1 MPIDSA
7 ASGADAS
14 LLFQALQLGEL
25 ELANRIVMAPMT
37 RNRADAE
44 GVPGEI
50 MVEHYAARAEAGL
63 IVAEGTWPCAEGQ
76 GYCRQPGIVTD
87 AQVAGWRKVVE
98 AVHAKGGRIVLQIMH
113 AGRIGSVH
121 IKPAGVETL
130 APSGSRSSSELNRRS
145 SSITTIGPAKRAL
158 IRSSSIEPTRR
169 TSDRRVGTTHSP
181 CRLSDPITPR
191 SSTRSVDR

>member
-44 GVPGEI
+44 GAPGEI

-63 IVAEGTWPCAEGQ
+63 IMAEGAWPCAEGQ
-76 GYCRQPGIVTD
+76 GYCRQPGIVTP
-87 AQVAGWRKVVE
+87 AHIAGWRR
-98 AVHAKGGRIVLQIMH
+98 AQRA
-113 AGRIGSVH
+113 
-121 IKPAGVETL
+121 
-130 APSGSRSSSELNRRS
+130 SG
-145 SSITTIGPAKRAL
+145 
-158 IRSSSIEPTRR
+158 
-169 TSDRRVGTTHSP
+169 DR
-181 CRLSDPITPR
+181 
-191 SSTRSVDR
+191 